1 MKVVAVTVGVAL
13 LAVLWGGPFLIA
25 WRQSFAAHMSVHMG
39 VVALAAPLLAI
50 GISGTR
56 WDPTIGRRWISPVPA
71 SLLELVVVWTWHAP
85 AMRAIAENSVVAT
98 VLEQAMFLSA
108 GLVLWLSCVGHGEA
122 DTSPRGAAGVIALL
136 LTSMHMT
143 LLGVL
148 LALAPRPLYGMT
160 DVTCFGLTLPA
171 QGDQQLGGVIML
183 MIGAAAYLFGGLALA
198 GRLLRVAPDAKGAS
212 R

>member
-1 MKVVAVTVGVAL
+1 MKAIAATFGVVL
-13 LAVLWGGPFLIA
+13 LSVFWGGPFLDD
-25 WRQSFAAHMSVHMG
+25 WRESFAAHMSVHMG

-56 WDPTIGRRWISPVPA
+56 WDPTTRRQWISPIPV

-85 AMRAIAENSVVAT
+85 AMRAMAENSVAAT

-108 GLVLWLSCVGHGEA
+108 GLLLWLSCLGRGET
-122 DTSPRGAAGVIALL
+122 DTSSRGAAGVIALL
-136 LTSMHMT
+136 FTSMHMT

-148 LALAPRPLYGMT
+148 LALAPRPLYGVT
-160 DVTCFGLTLPA
+160 EVTCFGTTLPA

-183 MIGAAAYLFGGLALA
+183 MVGAAAYLVGGLALA
-198 GRLLRVAPDAKGAS
+198 GRLLAVAPDAKGAS

>member
-1 MKVVAVTVGVAL
+1 MKAVAAISGAVL
-13 LAVLWGGPFLIA
+13 LAVLWGGPFLDA
-25 WRQSFAAHMSVHMG
+25 WRESFAAHMSVHMG

-56 WDPTIGRRWISPVPA
+56 WDPTIGRPWISPIPA
-71 SLLELVVVWTWHAP
+71 SLVELVVVWTWHAP
-85 AMRAIAENSVVAT
+85 AMRAMAENSVAAT

-108 GLVLWLSCVGHGEA
+108 GLLLWLSCLGHGQP
-122 DTSPRGAAGVIALL
+122 DTSSRGAAGVIGLL

-148 LALAPRPLYGMT
+148 LALAPRPLYGSA

-171 QGDQQLGGVIML
+171 EGDQQLGGVIML
-183 MIGAAAYLFGGLALA
+183 MMGAAAYLVGGLALA
-198 GRLLRVAPDAKGAS
+198 ARLLTVAPGVKGAP